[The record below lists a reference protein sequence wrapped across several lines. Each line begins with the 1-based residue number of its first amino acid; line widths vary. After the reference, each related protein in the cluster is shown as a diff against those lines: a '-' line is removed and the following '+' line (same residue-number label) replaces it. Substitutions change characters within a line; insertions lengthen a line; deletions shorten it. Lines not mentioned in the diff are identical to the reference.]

1 MKILLATL
9 HAKYV
14 HASLALPS
22 LAAACNGIGG
32 AEIVIREFTVNEPHA
47 DLLGRLVAEEADL
60 AAFSCY
66 IWNIE
71 ATLRLIADLKQ
82 VLPRTIIVLGGPE
95 VSYGAF
101 ELMERHR
108 EVDYIVRGEG
118 EATFREL
125 VEHLAGTGGTEDA
138 WQWVAAEIP
147 GLVCR
152 EGDGIVATAERAPLA
167 DLDVIPSPFTAGLA
181 DLDKPLVYYETARGC
196 PFSCAFCLSS
206 LEKGV
211 RSYSR
216 QRIEADLGLLMA
228 RRVKTVKLVDRTF
241 NYDAERANA
250 IWEYILDQ
258 NRESRFHFEIAA
270 DLLTEANLS
279 LLARVPAGMF
289 RFEIGVQSGE
299 EETLARVAR
308 RSDLDR
314 LFANVRRLVNET
326 AVTIHLDLV
335 AGLPHEDF
343 AGFLRSLRSLLDAAP
358 HHIQVEPLKV
368 LKGSAM
374 RRIAQEEGYRYSA
387 SPPYTIL
394 RTPWLDFREIVRIEG
409 IARCLD
415 LYYNSGRFGATLAV
429 LASATSPARL
439 FDACAAYREARPPEG
454 TSLAALF
461 EGFWDFIRD
470 SWTGEDLER
479 LREAL
484 CFDYCRADYP
494 VAGRLPRFFP
504 EGSETAGRRG
514 KPATIADLAR
524 KHGIAGD
531 CRVRVHRHRFSRDFR
546 VHQEVPR
553 ATELQFVYISTPGRG
568 LEVRI
573 LEDDGGTA
581 TEQ

>member
-1 MKILLATL
+1 MRILLTTL

-14 HASLALPS
+14 HSSLALPS
-22 LAAACNGIGG
+22 LAAACNRIEG
-32 AEIVIREFTVNEPHA
+32 AEVVIREFTINEPPA
-47 DLLGRLVAEEADL
+47 ELLRRIVAEEADL

-82 VLPRTIIVLGGPE
+82 ILPRTLVVLGGPE

-101 ELMERHR
+101 ELMEKNPG
-108 EVDYIVRGEG
+108 VDCIVRGEG

-125 VEHLAGTGGTEDA
+125 AALLAETVGGDSCRPVFTH
-138 WQWVAAEIP
+138 VP
-147 GLVCR
+147 GLIYR
-152 EGDGIVATAERAPLA
+152 DRDDIIATVERADLA
-167 DLDVIPSPFTAGLA
+167 DLDVIPSPFAAGLA
-181 DLDKPLVYYETARGC
+181 DLNKPLVYYETSRGC

-211 RSYSR
+211 RSFSR
-216 QRIEADLGLLMA
+216 ERIEADLMLLMA
-228 RRVKTVKLVDRTF
+228 RGVKTVKLVDRTF
-241 NYDAERANA
+241 NYDPERANA
-250 IWEYILDQ
+250 IWEFILGH

-270 DLLTEANLS
+270 DLLTETNLR
-279 LLARVPAGMF
+279 LLERVPPGMF
-289 RFEIGVQSGE
+289 QFEIGVQSGE

-314 LFANVRRLVNET
+314 LFAAVGRLKADT

-343 AGFLRSLRSLLDAAP
+343 AGFLRSLQSLLDAAP

-374 RRIAQEEGYRYSA
+374 RRIAMEEEYRFSA

-394 RTPWLDFREIVRIEG
+394 RTPWLSFREITRIEG

-429 LASATSPARL
+429 LAAATPLAKL
-439 FDACAAYREARPPEG
+439 FDALAAYREKRPVEG
-454 TSLAALF
+454 ASLAALF
-461 EGFWDFIRD
+461 NAFWDFIQD
-470 SWTGEDLER
+470 SWMGEER
-479 LREAL
+479 VREAL

-504 EGSETAGRRG
+504 AGTDTAERGRKTETIAALAGR
-514 KPATIADLAR
+514 L
-524 KHGIAGD
+524 GIAGD
-531 CRVRVHRHRFSRDFR
+531 SRVRIYRHRFSRDFR
-546 VHQEVPR
+546 VHPDVLR
-553 ATELQFVYISTPGRG
+553 TTELLFVYISAPGNG
-568 LEVRI
+568 MEVRV
-573 LEDDGGTA
+573 LEDDGGA
-581 TEQ
+581 SAEG